1 MASLDARDLRKSMAV
16 NFYGHQWVSSAAV
29 QVMLQQG
36 SGGLCY
42 NISKAP
48 LNPGAKLGPYVG
60 QGCSSLMRQY
70 AVEYEAHRI
79 RTNAVN
85 ADRVAAICLT

>member
-1 MASLDARDLRKSMAV
+1 MDVTDRSAVQESFGRIVDTFGGVDILVSNAGVVVQSPGGMASLDARDLRKSMAV

-36 SGGLCY
+36 SGGSLLY

-48 LNPGAKLGPYVG
+48 
-60 QGCSSLMRQY
+60 
-70 AVEYEAHRI
+70 
-79 RTNAVN
+79 
-85 ADRVAAICLT
+85 